1 MIICE
6 RYFESEDNYY
16 RNSIHFLTF
25 KFDKNFPNNILSQN
39 SYYYDYESFYV
50 MITILIVEE
59 TKTYVVRDY
68 RSFIDGIYRPGKSF
82 GSLKRAR
89 EYVDKLI
96 KQYDYK
102 LVSGQEFKKIELLI

>member
-6 RYFESEDNYY
+6 RHFESEDNYY
-16 RNSIHFLTF
+16 TNSIQFLTF
-25 KFDKNFPNNILSQN
+25 KFDKNFPNNIYSQN
-39 SYYYDYESFYV
+39 GHYYNYQLFYV
-50 MITILIVEE
+50 IITIEIVKEN
-59 TKTYVVRDY
+59 KTYVVRDNRFFVDAII
-68 RSFIDGIYRPGKSF
+68 RSGKSF

-102 LVSGQEFKKIELLI
+102 LVSEQEFKKIELLI